1 MEECTNRGLYE
12 YPPSKEPG
20 VTWGACKENIV
31 DVRGEMG
38 GENPS
43 IREGEEEDKAKI
55 YKWRVK

>member
-20 VTWGACKENIV
+20 VTLGACKENIV

-43 IREGEEEDKAKI
+43 IREGEEEDKAEI
-55 YKWRVK
+55 YK